1 MVGRRGYK
9 AFTTKSTKAAQRRHK
24 EVVVPIEDADK
35 SRANERSHEVIG
47 AAIEVHRHLGPG
59 LLESAYQACLCRELF
74 VRGIPFECQVPIALD
89 YKGSRVECAY
99 RIDILVDQS
108 VVLELKS
115 VERLE
120 PIHEAQLLTYLRL
133 SGLWLGLLM
142 NFNVKV
148 LKQGIRRLVN

>member
-1 MVGRRGYK
+1 MGGRK
-9 AFTTKSTKAAQRRHK
+9 DFKTFTTKSAKAAQRRHE
-24 EVVVPIEDADK
+24 EVAAVMDDADK
-35 SRANERSHEVIG
+35 LRANERSHQVIG

-74 VRGIPFECQVPIALD
+74 VRGIPFECQVPIALE
-89 YKGSRVECAY
+89 YKGSRVDCAY

-115 VERLE
+115 VDRLE

-133 SGLWLGLLM
+133 SNLWLGLLM

-148 LKQGIRRLVN
+148 LKQGIRRMVN